1 MSVKLIIDDNDLTKI
16 LNNESEMYSVVEDCI
31 ADITGVVETHQL
43 IFQDIETYDFYS
55 VYYEYVPDTAL
66 QWISVPIKVI
76 KKSITTEY
84 WIEQK

>member
-16 LNNESEMYSVVEDCI
+16 LNNESEMYSVVEDRI
-31 ADITGVVETHQL
+31 VELTGVVETHQL

-55 VYYEYVPDTAL
+55 VYYEYVPDVTL
-66 QWISVPIKVI
+66 QWISVPIKVV

-84 WIEQK
+84 WIEQ